1 MMAVITSRW
10 TGHVSGGRHASW
22 ASAMRQMAA
31 QPVVYMDQG
40 CSAPVGGRWVAR
52 WINVTLIGFALSV
65 RKGHAKGQTH
75 LFGRARDPGQGG
87 KTEYLGVPRG
97 CRCSG
102 LHRTAIHAQDM
113 AGQVPLDP
121 PAQACKMQ
129 LHICQL
135 PMSGGDG
142 PPPSSPGIAG
152 AGRPL
157 RRLGGL
163 GDEGEPP
170 PAPAL
175 HASHYARC
183 PPSVHVLTHDRVL
196 AGR

>member
-1 MMAVITSRW
+1 M
-10 TGHVSGGRHASW
+10 SGGRHASW
-22 ASAMRQMAA
+22 AYAMRQMAA

-52 WINVTLIGFALSV
+52 WINVTLIGFARSV
-65 RKGHAKGQTH
+65 RKGHAKGQIH
-75 LFGRARDPGQGG
+75 LFGRAMHYSRSGPN
-87 KTEYLGVPRG
+87 EYLGGPRG

-102 LHRTAIHAQDM
+102 LQRTATNAQNM
-113 AGQVPLDP
+113 ASQVLRDP
-121 PAQACKMQ
+121 SPQACRMQ

-183 PPSVHVLTHDRVL
+183 PPAVHLLTHDRVL